1 MNPVDQ
7 VFMDEIH
14 RESYQRARTDDF
26 SIVDL
31 VVKESANSERDED
44 IA

>member
-7 VFMDEIH
+7 VFIDQIQ
-14 RESYQRARTDDF
+14 RESYQRALTDDF

-31 VVKESANSERDED
+31 VVKESAKNERDENW
-44 IA
+44 